1 MKIGK
6 MYIDANQMEQKHF
19 ANLIIPNGCA
29 FFSVFYT
36 LIFINVK
43 NVRLKFP
50 FIRNV
55 LKLLVFN
62 LPFK

>member
-36 LIFINVK
+36 LIFINVE
-43 NVRLKFP
+43 NVRLRFP
-50 FIRNV
+50 FIRNI
-55 LKLLVFN
+55 
-62 LPFK
+62 